1 MKTILKAFSFLLL
14 SCILFA
20 SCTNKPKIQFVDKD
34 GNIHLLTREGERI
47 ANIGLQ
53 KIIAR
58 GIDTVVTI
66 DGEGRQK
73 IWTATGASN
82 IDTTKIQFYLK
93 KRNGNNVNIY
103 VPSEGSQEQQNNSE
117 QTMAIL

>member
-14 SCILFA
+14 SSILFA